1 MTYLS
6 TQFVDG
12 GDKNCPLLPYMY
24 PSHQNLSILGQGGKS
39 MEKKKCNFCGSTEY
53 EQRRTDYLYSYKGN
67 YLLVPNT
74 PVEICQNCGMV
85 YYDAS
90 VLKEIENHFFAI
102 QRKHEV
108 PDQYLEIPQWAY
120 S

>member
-1 MTYLS
+1 
-6 TQFVDG
+6 
-12 GDKNCPLLPYMY
+12 
-24 PSHQNLSILGQGGKS
+24 
-39 MEKKKCNFCGSTEY
+39 MEKKKCNFCASSEY

-85 YYDAS
+85 YYDAG
-90 VLKEIENHFFAI
+90 VLKKIENHFFAI
-102 QRKHEV
+102 QRKHTA
-108 PDQYLEIPQWAY
+108 PDHYLEIPQWAY

>member
-24 PSHQNLSILGQGGKS
+24 PNHQNLSILGQGEKS
-39 MEKKKCNFCGSTEY
+39 MEKKKCNFCGSTECA
-53 EQRRTDYLYSYKGN
+53 QRKTEYLYSYKGN

-85 YYDAS
+85 YYDAG

-102 QRKHEV
+102 QRKLEV
-108 PDQYLEIPQWAY
+108 PDHYLEIPQWAY

>member
-1 MTYLS
+1 MVET
-6 TQFVDG
+6 
-12 GDKNCPLLPYMY
+12 
-24 PSHQNLSILGQGGKS
+24 
-39 MEKKKCNFCGSTEY
+39 KCSSCGSAEC

-74 PVEICQNCGMV
+74 PVEICQSCGMV
-85 YYDAS
+85 YYEAS
-90 VLKEIENHFFAI
+90 VLKEIEDRFFSI
-102 QRKHEV
+102 QRKHEA